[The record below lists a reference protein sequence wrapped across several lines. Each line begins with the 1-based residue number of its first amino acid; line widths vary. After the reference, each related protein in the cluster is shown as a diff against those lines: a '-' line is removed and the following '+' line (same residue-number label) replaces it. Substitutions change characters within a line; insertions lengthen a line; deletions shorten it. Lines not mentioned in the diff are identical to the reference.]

1 MARGRATDTGALVRA
16 AARVFEEK
24 GYRNATIDDIA
35 AAAGISRPTVYKYA
49 HSKQWLL
56 DRIADE
62 VTSYLGARLRA
73 VLDSSAEPAARLRQV
88 IEIHVEAAVTNRTFY
103 AIVFSE
109 ETELSAVARQKFRV
123 WAHQVTED
131 FQGLAEECR
140 AAGDPGDGLNTK
152 IAANLILTMLTSLH
166 RWYQPAGE
174 VGPGQLTDQILA
186 AVGAVFPGA
195 AVPVAGLA
203 AAPRRRPAG
212 VSPPRSR
219 HVPSGR
225 PAS

>member
-1 MARGRATDTGALVRA
+1 MARERATDTSALVRA

-35 AAAGISRPTVYKYA
+35 AAAGISRPTVYKYSR
-49 HSKQWLL
+49 SKQWLL

-73 VLDSSAEPAARLRQV
+73 ILDSSAEPAARLRQV

-109 ETELSAVARQKFRV
+109 ETELSGLARRKFRI

-131 FQGLAEECR
+131 FRELMEECR
-140 AAGDPGDGLNTK
+140 AAGGPSDGLNTT
-152 IAANLILTMLTSLH
+152 IAAHLILTMLTSLH
-166 RWYQPAGE
+166 RWYQPGGA
-174 VGPGQLTDQILA
+174 VKPGQLTEQILA
-186 AVGAVFPGA
+186 VVGAVFPG
-195 AVPVAGLA
+195 VPV
-203 AAPRRRPAG
+203 PR
-212 VSPPRSR
+212 
-219 HVPSGR
+219 
-225 PAS
+225 